1 MPGRAGRATQGARME
16 TNVNRHS
23 ILEPGNLLI
32 IQERERRLAAILRRH
47 GWASLEDLRVFE
59 AGCGGGYNL
68 RLFVQWGARPTNLIG
83 VDVDAASTAYCVSRS
98 PEILVHTGSAERI
111 PEPDRSFDISLAF
124 TLFSSVHD
132 EETAEAIA
140 TEMFRVTKPGGL
152 ILVYDMRRDNPRN
165 PAVHAVAVDDL
176 RRWFPK
182 CPLKVHSLT
191 LAPPIARPIAR
202 WAPWL
207 YGPLAAIPPLR
218 SHHLVVMRRPAV
230 SIFE

>member
-1 MPGRAGRATQGARME
+1 MDDPA
-16 TNVNRHS
+16 NRHS

-32 IQERERRLAAILRRH
+32 IQERERRLAGLLRRH
-47 GWASLEDLRVFE
+47 GWRSLEDLRAFE

-68 RLFVQWGARPTNLIG
+68 RLLVQWGARPANLVG
-83 VDVDAASTAYCVSRS
+83 MDLDPVTTAYSVSRS
-98 PEILVHTGSAERI
+98 PEIRVHTGSADRV
-111 PEPDRSFDISLAF
+111 PEPDRAFDMALAF
-124 TLFSSVHD
+124 TLFSSIHD

-140 TEMFRVTKPGGL
+140 SELFRVTKPGGL
-152 ILVYDMRRDNPRN
+152 ILIYDMRRDNPRN
-165 PAVHAVAVDDL
+165 PAVHAVAIDDI

-182 CPLKVHSLT
+182 CPLKVQSLT

-207 YGPLAAIPPLR
+207 YAPLAAIPPLR
-218 SHHLVVMRRPAV
+218 SHHLVVLRRPAL